1 MLSIHAMGTGS
12 PYDHGMVER
21 LQPADPGGDVVL
33 VEYDDAWPARYRQ
46 QEDRI
51 HATLRERVIEV
62 HHAGS
67 TSVPGLAAKDV
78 IDVVLVVPDPSDEAA
93 YAPALE
99 AAGYVFH
106 LREPEWHEHR
116 LFKEGSPR
124 VNLHVFGP
132 GCQEVLR
139 MLAFRDHLRSEETD
153 RELYES
159 TKRELAARAWVRV
172 QDYADAKSDVVA
184 DIMTRT
190 LR

>member
-1 MLSIHAMGTGS
+1 
-12 PYDHGMVER
+12 MVEY

-33 VEYDDAWPARYRQ
+33 VEYDGAWPARYRQ
-46 QEDRI
+46 HEQRIRAALGDR
-51 HATLRERVIEV
+51 AVEV

-78 IDVVLVVPDPSDEAA
+78 IDVVLVVPDPTDEAA

-99 AAGYVFH
+99 EAGYVLH

-116 LFKEGSPR
+116 LFKERSPR

-132 GCQEVLR
+132 GCEEVWR
-139 MLAFRDHLRSEETD
+139 MLAFRDHLRSVETD
-153 RELYES
+153 RELYER
-159 TKRELAARAWVRV
+159 TKRDLATREWGRV
-172 QDYADAKSDVVA
+172 QDYADAKTAVVT
-184 DIMTRT
+184 DIMTRA